1 MLARFVRDEKGQDMV
16 EYGLLG
22 SFVSVAA
29 IVALRGFAPIIQNMY
44 QLVENALT

>member
-22 SFVSVAA
+22 SFISVCA
-29 IVALRGFAPIIQNMY
+29 IVVLRGFAPLIQNMY
-44 QLVENALT
+44 QLVESALS